1 MNVRSQLL
9 KFLSNLDL
17 IQVVNERQAL
27 IRYAGLSHIKNKIKW
42 EGNALT
48 FADGFLM
55 VLAQEGREIL
65 TRFLTLLEQSEFIGL
80 DKKNELHSLYKAI
93 EDLSAEQWENE
104 FINSK
109 YLIIEN
115 TLSQGLINVLLGFI
129 RNIYQENIVLTSN
142 SKGNKSD
149 LQSIFQKTELVTLG
163 NDNWKKPLPTEEINL
178 FLRLPEVEEVMRQ
191 LYTARLIKES
201 NQQDMILQELGL
213 LLGLHTQL
221 EEEDL
226 TDTASLL
233 FEALA
238 VGCDQALQIA
248 KNQGILST
256 HEKKSAFISH
266 LFTDHLLS
274 IEKNLAFLI
283 VQRKLD
289 IQAVLDFEEKY
300 RQQV

>member
-27 IRYAGLSHIKNKIKW
+27 IRYAGLSHLKNKITW

-48 FADGFLM
+48 FVDGFLM

-65 TRFLTLLEQSEFIGL
+65 TRFLTLLEQSDFVGL
-80 DKKNELHSLYKAI
+80 DKKKELHSLYKAI
-93 EDLSAEQWENE
+93 DALSTEQWEIE
-104 FINSK
+104 FINAM

-115 TLSQGLINVLLGFI
+115 TLSYGLINVLLGFI
-129 RNIYQENIVLTSN
+129 RNINQEDIALILNCKS
-142 SKGNKSD
+142 NKSD
-149 LQSIFQKTELVTLG
+149 LQSIIQKTELVVLG
-163 NDNWKKPLPTEEINL
+163 NDNWKKPLLAEEINL

-221 EEEDL
+221 KKEDL
-226 TDTASLL
+226 TDTASSL
-233 FEALA
+233 FDALA

-248 KNQGILST
+248 KN
-256 HEKKSAFISH
+256 
-266 LFTDHLLS
+266 
-274 IEKNLAFLI
+274 
-283 VQRKLD
+283 
-289 IQAVLDFEEKY
+289 
-300 RQQV
+300 